1 MHQFRLNLIL
11 VNYQGSL
18 ILFFLLKRLVTLML
32 RLGFHSLFHK
42 FEQIMSN
49 LIFDFI
55 GRKLWNKSDQAEWEG
70 QGTFLFLDVLYYD
83 AWSPF

>member
-1 MHQFRLNLIL
+1 ML
-11 VNYQGSL
+11 
-18 ILFFLLKRLVTLML
+18 TLAL

-70 QGTFLFLDVLYYD
+70 QGTFLFLDVLCYD